1 MEPVDINSKELQELK
16 SEFNDL
22 KETLNK
28 QRIVNKE
35 LLDQIRRQKTSFIGK
50 DLAKR
55 MSMDI
60 ITIPMIIVI
69 CHAVGWPIWFAVA
82 VSIWALIDLI
92 AVLVGRKKFDTR
104 RKMLD
109 GDVLTVAK
117 TVKEYKRFYHLS
129 VVVGAIPAV
138 ALVAFVLIRIY
149 TQSAPD
155 ENMLFPT
162 AIYIFTCVAGV
173 LYAVKTYRKKMEACD
188 NLIDVKTYRKKMEA
202 CDNLIDSLERE

>member
-1 MEPVDINSKELQELK
+1 MSKTMEPVDINSKELQELK
-16 SEFNDL
+16 SEYNDL

-35 LLDQIRRQKTSFIGK
+35 LLAQVQKQKASFIGK

-69 CHAVGWPIWFAVA
+69 CHAVGWPMWFAAA
-82 VSIWALIDLI
+82 VSIWALIDLL

-104 RKMLD
+104 KMLD
-109 GDVLTVAK
+109 DDVLTVAK

-129 VVVGAIPAV
+129 VVVGAFPAV

-173 LYAVKTYRKKMEACD
+173 LYAVKTYRKTMEACD
-188 NLIDVKTYRKKMEA
+188 NLIE
-202 CDNLIDSLERE
+202 SLESE

>member
-16 SEFNDL
+16 SEYNDL

-35 LLDQIRRQKTSFIGK
+35 LLEQIRKQKTSFIGK
-50 DLAKR
+50 DLKKR
-55 MSMDI
+55 MSTDI

-82 VSIWALIDLI
+82 VSIWALIDLV
-92 AVLVGRKKFDTR
+92 AVLAGRKKFDTQ
-104 RKMLD
+104 KMLGD
-109 GDVLTVAK
+109 DVLTAAK
-117 TVKEYKRFYHLS
+117 TVKDYKRFYHLS

-149 TQSAPD
+149 TQSASD
-155 ENMLFPT
+155 GNMMFPT
-162 AIYIFTCVAGV
+162 AIFIFAFLAGI
-173 LYAVKTYRKKMEACD
+173 L
-188 NLIDVKTYRKKMEA
+188 LSVKTYRKKMEA
-202 CDNLIDSLERE
+202 CDNLIDSLESE

>member
-1 MEPVDINSKELQELK
+1 MDPVDINSKELQELK
-16 SEFNDL
+16 SEYNDL

-35 LLDQIRRQKTSFIGK
+35 LLEQIRKQKTSFIGK
-50 DLAKR
+50 DLTKR
-55 MSMDI
+55 MSLDI

-92 AVLVGRKKFDTR
+92 AVLVGRKKIDT

-109 GDVLTVAK
+109 DDVLTAAK

-162 AIYIFTCVAGV
+162 VIYIFTCVAGV
-173 LYAVKTYRKKMEACD
+173 LFSVKTYRKKMEACD
-188 NLIDVKTYRKKMEA
+188 K
-202 CDNLIDSLERE
+202 LIDSLESE

>member
-1 MEPVDINSKELQELK
+1 MSKTMEPVDINSKELQELK

-35 LLDQIRRQKTSFIGK
+35 LLDQIRKQKTSFIGK
-50 DLAKR
+50 DLTKR
-55 MSMDI
+55 MSLDI

-104 RKMLD
+104 KMLD
-109 GDVLTVAK
+109 DDVLTAAK

-188 NLIDVKTYRKKMEA
+188 NLIE
-202 CDNLIDSLERE
+202 SLENE

>member
-35 LLDQIRRQKTSFIGK
+35 LLDQIRKQKTSFIGK
-50 DLAKR
+50 DLTKR

-69 CHAVGWPIWFAVA
+69 CHAVGWPVWFAVA

-104 RKMLD
+104 KMLD
-109 GDVLTVAK
+109 DDVLTAAK

-138 ALVAFVLIRIY
+138 ALVAFVLVRIY
-149 TQSAPD
+149 AQSAPD
-155 ENMLFPT
+155 DNMLLPT
-162 AIYIFTCVAGV
+162 AIYIFACLAGI
-173 LYAVKTYRKKMEACD
+173 L
-188 NLIDVKTYRKKMEA
+188 LSIKTYRKKMEA
-202 CDNLIDSLERE
+202 CDNLIDSLEN

>member
-16 SEFNDL
+16 SEFNEL

-35 LLDQIRRQKTSFIGK
+35 LLAQVQKQKASFIGK

-69 CHAVGWPIWFAVA
+69 CHAIGWPMWFAAA
-82 VSIWALIDLI
+82 VSIWALINLL
-92 AVLVGRKKFDTR
+92 AVLVGRKKIDTQ
-104 RKMLD
+104 KMLD
-109 GDVLTVAK
+109 DDVLTVAK
-117 TVKEYKRFYHLS
+117 TVKEYKKFYHLS
-129 VVVGAIPAV
+129 MVIGAIPAV
-138 ALVAFVLIRIY
+138 TLVAFILIRIY

-155 ENMLFPT
+155 EDMLFPT

-173 LYAVKTYRKKMEACD
+173 LFS
-188 NLIDVKTYRKKMEA
+188 VKTYRKKMEA
-202 CDNLIDSLERE
+202 CDNLIDSLENE

>member
-16 SEFNDL
+16 SEYNDL

-28 QRIVNKE
+28 QRIVNQE
-35 LLDQIRRQKTSFIGK
+35 LLEQIRKQKTSFIGK
-50 DLAKR
+50 DLTKR

-82 VSIWALIDLI
+82 VSIWALIDLV
-92 AVLVGRKKFDTR
+92 AVLVGRKKFDTQ
-104 RKMLD
+104 KMLD
-109 GDVLTVAK
+109 DDVLTAAK

-149 TQSAPD
+149 AQSAPD
-155 ENMLFPT
+155 DNMMLPT
-162 AIYIFTCVAGV
+162 AIYIFACLARI
-173 LYAVKTYRKKMEACD
+173 LLSIKTYRK
-188 NLIDVKTYRKKMEA
+188 TMEA
-202 CDNLIDSLERE
+202 CDNLIDSLESE

>member
-28 QRIVNKE
+28 QRIVNQE
-35 LLDQIRRQKTSFIGK
+35 LLEQIRKQKTSFIGK
-50 DLAKR
+50 DLTKR
-55 MSMDI
+55 MSLDI

-82 VSIWALIDLI
+82 VSIWALIDLV

-104 RKMLD
+104 KMLD
-109 GDVLTVAK
+109 DDVLTAAK

-188 NLIDVKTYRKKMEA
+188 NLIE
-202 CDNLIDSLERE
+202 SLENE

>member
-35 LLDQIRRQKTSFIGK
+35 LLEQIRKQKTSFIGK
-50 DLAKR
+50 DLTKR
-55 MSMDI
+55 MSLDI

-69 CHAVGWPIWFAVA
+69 CHAVGWPVWFAVA
-82 VSIWALIDLI
+82 ISIWALIDLI

-104 RKMLD
+104 KMLD
-109 GDVLTVAK
+109 DDVLTAAK

-138 ALVAFVLIRIY
+138 ALVAFVLTRIY

-155 ENMLFPT
+155 DNMMLPT
-162 AIYIFTCVAGV
+162 AIYIFACLAGI
-173 LYAVKTYRKKMEACD
+173 LLT
-188 NLIDVKTYRKKMEA
+188 VKTYRKKMEA
-202 CDNLIDSLERE
+202 CDNLIDSLESE

>member
-35 LLDQIRRQKTSFIGK
+35 LLAQVQKQKTSFIGK

-69 CHAVGWPIWFAVA
+69 CHAIGWPTWFAAA
-82 VSIWALIDLI
+82 VSIWALIDLL
-92 AVLVGRKKFDTR
+92 AVLVGRKRFDTQI
-104 RKMLD
+104 MLD
-109 GDVLTVAK
+109 DDVLTVAK
-117 TVKEYKRFYHLS
+117 TVKEYKKFYHLS
-129 VVVGAIPAV
+129 MMIGAIPAV
-138 ALVAFVLIRIY
+138 ALVAFILIRIY

-173 LYAVKTYRKKMEACD
+173 LFS
-188 NLIDVKTYRKKMEA
+188 VKTYRKKMEA
-202 CDNLIDSLERE
+202 CDNLIDSLENKSESITA

>member
-22 KETLNK
+22 KEMLNK

-35 LLDQIRRQKTSFIGK
+35 LLEQIRKQKTSFIGK
-50 DLAKR
+50 DLTKR
-55 MSMDI
+55 MSLDI

-104 RKMLD
+104 KMLD
-109 GDVLTVAK
+109 DDVLTAAK

-188 NLIDVKTYRKKMEA
+188 NLID
-202 CDNLIDSLERE
+202 SLESE

>member
-1 MEPVDINSKELQELK
+1 MDPVDINSKELQELK

-35 LLDQIRRQKTSFIGK
+35 LLAQVQKQKASFIGK

-69 CHAVGWPIWFAVA
+69 CHAVGWPMWFAAA
-82 VSIWALIDLI
+82 VSIWALIDLV
-92 AVLVGRKKFDTR
+92 AVLAGRKKFDTR
-104 RKMLD
+104 KMLD
-109 GDVLTVAK
+109 DDVLTAAK

-173 LYAVKTYRKKMEACD
+173 LYAVKTYRKMMEACD
-188 NLIDVKTYRKKMEA
+188 NLIE
-202 CDNLIDSLERE
+202 SLENE

>member
-16 SEFNDL
+16 SEYNDL

-35 LLDQIRRQKTSFIGK
+35 LLEQIRKQKTSFIGK
-50 DLAKR
+50 DLTKR

-82 VSIWALIDLI
+82 VSIWALIDLV

-104 RKMLD
+104 KMLD
-109 GDVLTVAK
+109 DDVLTAAK

-149 TQSAPD
+149 AQSAPD
-155 ENMLFPT
+155 DNMLLPT

-173 LYAVKTYRKKMEACD
+173 LYAVKTYRKKMEAYD
-188 NLIDVKTYRKKMEA
+188 NLIE
-202 CDNLIDSLERE
+202 SLESK

>member
-1 MEPVDINSKELQELK
+1 MSKTMEPVDINSKELQELK

-28 QRIVNKE
+28 QRIVNQE
-35 LLDQIRRQKTSFIGK
+35 LLEQIRKQKTSFIGK
-50 DLAKR
+50 DLTKR

-82 VSIWALIDLI
+82 VSIWALIDLV

-104 RKMLD
+104 KMLGD
-109 GDVLTVAK
+109 DVLTAAK
-117 TVKEYKRFYHLS
+117 TVKEYKRFYHVS

-149 TQSAPD
+149 AQSTPD
-155 ENMLFPT
+155 DNMLLPT
-162 AIYIFTCVAGV
+162 AIYIFACLAGI
-173 LYAVKTYRKKMEACD
+173 LLSVKTYRKKMEACD
-188 NLIDVKTYRKKMEA
+188 S
-202 CDNLIDSLERE
+202 LIDSLESE

>member
-35 LLDQIRRQKTSFIGK
+35 LLAQVQKQKTSFIGK

-69 CHAVGWPIWFAVA
+69 CHAIGWPMWFAAA
-82 VSIWALIDLI
+82 VSIWALIDLL
-92 AVLVGRKKFDTR
+92 AVLVGRKRFDTQ
-104 RKMLD
+104 KMLD
-109 GDVLTVAK
+109 DDVLTVAK
-117 TVKEYKRFYHLS
+117 TVKVFKKFYHLS
-129 VVVGAIPAV
+129 MVIGAIPAV

-149 TQSAPD
+149 TQSAPN
-155 ENMLFPT
+155 ENMLLPMV
-162 AIYIFTCVAGV
+162 IYIFACLAGT
-173 LYAVKTYRKKMEACD
+173 LLSVKTYRKKME
-188 NLIDVKTYRKKMEA
+188 T
-202 CDNLIDSLERE
+202 CDNLIDSLENKSESITA

>member
-16 SEFNDL
+16 SEYNDL

-35 LLDQIRRQKTSFIGK
+35 LLEQIRKQKTSFIGK
-50 DLAKR
+50 DLTKR

-69 CHAVGWPIWFAVA
+69 CHAVGWPMWFAVA
-82 VSIWALIDLI
+82 VSIWALIDLV

-104 RKMLD
+104 KMLD
-109 GDVLTVAK
+109 DDVLTAAK

-173 LYAVKTYRKKMEACD
+173 LFS
-188 NLIDVKTYRKKMEA
+188 VKTYRKKMEA
-202 CDNLIDSLERE
+202 CDNLIDSLENKSESITA

>member
-1 MEPVDINSKELQELK
+1 MSKTMEPVDINSKELQELK

-35 LLDQIRRQKTSFIGK
+35 LLEQIRKQKTSFIGN
-50 DLAKR
+50 
-55 MSMDI
+55 I

-69 CHAVGWPIWFAVA
+69 CHAVGWPMWFAAA
-82 VSIWALIDLI
+82 VSIWALIDLL
-92 AVLVGRKKFDTR
+92 AVLVGRKRFDTQI
-104 RKMLD
+104 MLD
-109 GDVLTVAK
+109 DDVLTVAK
-117 TVKEYKRFYHLS
+117 TVKEYKKFYHLS
-129 VVVGAIPAV
+129 MMIGAIPAI
-138 ALVAFVLIRIY
+138 ALVAFILIRIY

-173 LYAVKTYRKKMEACD
+173 LFS
-188 NLIDVKTYRKKMEA
+188 VKTYRKKMEA
-202 CDNLIDSLERE
+202 CDNLIDSLENKSESITA

>member
-35 LLDQIRRQKTSFIGK
+35 LLAQVQKQKTSFIGK

-69 CHAVGWPIWFAVA
+69 CHAIGWPMWFAAA
-82 VSIWALIDLI
+82 VSIWALIDLL
-92 AVLVGRKKFDTR
+92 AVLVGRKRFDTQ
-104 RKMLD
+104 KMLD
-109 GDVLTVAK
+109 DDVLTVAK

-129 VVVGAIPAV
+129 MVVGAIPAV
-138 ALVAFVLIRIY
+138 ALVAFILIRIY

-173 LYAVKTYRKKMEACD
+173 LFS
-188 NLIDVKTYRKKMEA
+188 VKTYRKKMEA
-202 CDNLIDSLERE
+202 CDNLIDSLENE

>member
-35 LLDQIRRQKTSFIGK
+35 LLEQIRKQKTSFIGK
-50 DLAKR
+50 DLTKR

-104 RKMLD
+104 KMLD
-109 GDVLTVAK
+109 DDVLTAAK

-173 LYAVKTYRKKMEACD
+173 LYAVKTYRK
-188 NLIDVKTYRKKMEA
+188 TMEA
-202 CDNLIDSLERE
+202 CDNLIDSLESE

>member
-1 MEPVDINSKELQELK
+1 MSKTMEPVDVNSKELQELK

-28 QRIVNKE
+28 LRIVNKE
-35 LLDQIRRQKTSFIGK
+35 LLAQVQKQKTSFIGK

-69 CHAVGWPIWFAVA
+69 CHAIGWPMWFAAA
-82 VSIWALIDLI
+82 VSFWALIDLL
-92 AVLVGRKKFDTR
+92 AVFVGRKRFDTQ
-104 RKMLD
+104 KMLD
-109 GDVLTVAK
+109 DDVLTVAK

-129 VVVGAIPAV
+129 MVIGAIPAV
-138 ALVAFVLIRIY
+138 ILVAFILIRIY

-173 LYAVKTYRKKMEACD
+173 LFS
-188 NLIDVKTYRKKMEA
+188 VKTYRKKMEA
-202 CDNLIDSLERE
+202 CDNLIDSLENE

>member
-35 LLDQIRRQKTSFIGK
+35 LLAQVQKQKASFIGK

-69 CHAVGWPIWFAVA
+69 CHAVGWPMWFAAA
-82 VSIWALIDLI
+82 VSIWALIDLV
-92 AVLVGRKKFDTR
+92 AVLVGRKKFDTQ
-104 RKMLD
+104 KMLD
-109 GDVLTVAK
+109 DDVLTAAK

-138 ALVAFVLIRIY
+138 ALVAFVLVRIY
-149 TQSAPD
+149 AQSAPD
-155 ENMLFPT
+155 DNMLLPT
-162 AIYIFTCVAGV
+162 AIYIFACLAGI
-173 LYAVKTYRKKMEACD
+173 L
-188 NLIDVKTYRKKMEA
+188 LSIKTYRKKMEA
-202 CDNLIDSLERE
+202 CDNLIDSLESE

>member
-35 LLDQIRRQKTSFIGK
+35 LLEQIRKQKTSFIGK
-50 DLAKR
+50 DLKKR
-55 MSMDI
+55 MSTDI

-82 VSIWALIDLI
+82 VSIWALIDLV
-92 AVLVGRKKFDTR
+92 AVLVGRKKIDTQ
-104 RKMLD
+104 KMLD
-109 GDVLTVAK
+109 DDVLTAAK

-188 NLIDVKTYRKKMEA
+188 NLID
-202 CDNLIDSLERE
+202 SLERE

>member
-16 SEFNDL
+16 SEYNDL

-28 QRIVNKE
+28 QRIVNQE
-35 LLDQIRRQKTSFIGK
+35 LLEQIRKQKTSFIGK
-50 DLAKR
+50 DLTKR

-82 VSIWALIDLI
+82 VSIWALIDLV

-104 RKMLD
+104 KMLD
-109 GDVLTVAK
+109 DDVLTAAK

-173 LYAVKTYRKKMEACD
+173 LYAVKTYRKTMEACD
-188 NLIDVKTYRKKMEA
+188 NLIE
-202 CDNLIDSLERE
+202 SLENE

>member
-16 SEFNDL
+16 SEYNDL

-35 LLDQIRRQKTSFIGK
+35 LLEQIRKQKTSFIGK
-50 DLAKR
+50 DLTKR
-55 MSMDI
+55 MSLDI

-104 RKMLD
+104 KMLD
-109 GDVLTVAK
+109 DDVLTAAK

-162 AIYIFTCVAGV
+162 VIYIFTCVAGV
-173 LYAVKTYRKKMEACD
+173 LFS
-188 NLIDVKTYRKKMEA
+188 VKTYRKKMEA
-202 CDNLIDSLERE
+202 CDNLIDSLESE

>member
-16 SEFNDL
+16 SEYNDL

-35 LLDQIRRQKTSFIGK
+35 LLEQIRKQKTSFIGK
-50 DLAKR
+50 DLTKR
-55 MSMDI
+55 MSLDI

-104 RKMLD
+104 KMLD
-109 GDVLTVAK
+109 DDVLTAAK

-188 NLIDVKTYRKKMEA
+188 NLID
-202 CDNLIDSLERE
+202 SLESE

>member
-35 LLDQIRRQKTSFIGK
+35 LLAQVQKQKTSFIGK

-69 CHAVGWPIWFAVA
+69 CHAIGWPMWFAAA
-82 VSIWALIDLI
+82 VSIWALIDLV
-92 AVLVGRKKFDTR
+92 AVLVGRKKFDAQ
-104 RKMLD
+104 KMLGD
-109 GDVLTVAK
+109 DVLTAAK

-188 NLIDVKTYRKKMEA
+188 NLIE
-202 CDNLIDSLERE
+202 SLENE

>member
-35 LLDQIRRQKTSFIGK
+35 LLAQVQKQKASFIGK

-69 CHAVGWPIWFAVA
+69 CHAVVWPIWFAVA
-82 VSIWALIDLI
+82 VSIWALIDLV

-104 RKMLD
+104 KMLD
-109 GDVLTVAK
+109 DDVLTAAK

-138 ALVAFVLIRIY
+138 ALVAFVLVRIY
-149 TQSAPD
+149 AQSAPD
-155 ENMLFPT
+155 DNMMLPT
-162 AIYIFTCVAGV
+162 AIYIFACLAGI
-173 LYAVKTYRKKMEACD
+173 L
-188 NLIDVKTYRKKMEA
+188 LSIKTYRKKMEA
-202 CDNLIDSLERE
+202 CDNLIDSLESE

>member
-28 QRIVNKE
+28 QRIVNKD
-35 LLDQIRRQKTSFIGK
+35 LLEQIRKQKTSFIGK
-50 DLAKR
+50 DLTKR

-82 VSIWALIDLI
+82 VSIWALIDLV
-92 AVLVGRKKFDTR
+92 AVLVGRKKFDTQ
-104 RKMLD
+104 KMLD
-109 GDVLTVAK
+109 DDVLTAAK

-138 ALVAFVLIRIY
+138 ALVAFVLVRIY
-149 TQSAPD
+149 AQSAPD
-155 ENMLFPT
+155 DNMLLPT
-162 AIYIFTCVAGV
+162 AIYIFACLAGI
-173 LYAVKTYRKKMEACD
+173 L
-188 NLIDVKTYRKKMEA
+188 LSIKTYRKKMEA
-202 CDNLIDSLERE
+202 CDNLIDSLESE

>member
-35 LLDQIRRQKTSFIGK
+35 LLAQVQKQKTSFIGK

-69 CHAVGWPIWFAVA
+69 CHAVGWPMWFAAA
-82 VSIWALIDLI
+82 VSIWALIDLL
-92 AVLVGRKKFDTR
+92 AVLVGRKRFDTQ
-104 RKMLD
+104 KMLD
-109 GDVLTVAK
+109 DDVLTVAK

-129 VVVGAIPAV
+129 MVVGAIPAV
-138 ALVAFVLIRIY
+138 ALVAFILIRIY

-173 LYAVKTYRKKMEACD
+173 LFS
-188 NLIDVKTYRKKMEA
+188 VKTYRKKMEA
-202 CDNLIDSLERE
+202 CDNLIDSLENE

>member
-16 SEFNDL
+16 SEYNDL

-35 LLDQIRRQKTSFIGK
+35 LLEQIRKQKTSFIGK
-50 DLAKR
+50 DLTKR
-55 MSMDI
+55 MSLDI

-104 RKMLD
+104 KMLD
-109 GDVLTVAK
+109 DDVLTAAK

-162 AIYIFTCVAGV
+162 VIYIFTCVAGV

-188 NLIDVKTYRKKMEA
+188 NLIE
-202 CDNLIDSLERE
+202 SLENE

>member
-35 LLDQIRRQKTSFIGK
+35 LLEQIRKQKTSFIGK
-50 DLAKR
+50 DLTKR
-55 MSMDI
+55 MSLDI

-104 RKMLD
+104 KMLD
-109 GDVLTVAK
+109 DDVLTAAK

-138 ALVAFVLIRIY
+138 ALVAFVLVRIY
-149 TQSAPD
+149 AQSAPD
-155 ENMLFPT
+155 DNMLLPT
-162 AIYIFTCVAGV
+162 AIYIFACLAGI
-173 LYAVKTYRKKMEACD
+173 LLSIKTYRKTMEACD
-188 NLIDVKTYRKKMEA
+188 NLIE
-202 CDNLIDSLERE
+202 SLENE